1 MKHNLRMSF
10 LLSILFFSVQIMF
23 AQDQEK
29 EIKGTVTFKAD
40 GMPIVGVNVIILGTS
55 TGTLTDFDGNY
66 VITASVGD
74 VLEFS
79 YIGMTTTQV
88 TIADANTYNVQ
99 LEESSEQL
107 DEVVITA
114 LGIKKEKK
122 ALTYSAQEVG
132 GEELTRVKQTNPI
145 NSLSGKSAGVTI
157 TRSSSGLGG
166 ASKVVLRGN
175 SSTSNNDPLY
185 VIDGIP
191 MLNSGNGSN
200 GNEPGTDIF
209 GSQTGNRDGGDA
221 MSLINPDDIESL
233 TVLKGASASALYGS
247 QGANGVILITTKKG
261 KNGALAVNFNSSFT
275 VDNVVSLPEL
285 QSDYQSKSVG
295 QPIADN
301 GNVTDPMS
309 WGAKT
314 SGLSNDAEDFFDTG
328 YTSINAL
335 SLTAG
340 NQKAQTYF
348 SYANTIGKGV
358 IPGNSLIKNNVTLR
372 ETAKFL
378 QDKIDVSAS
387 INLSDQRIENR
398 PTNGLYSNPLTAVYL
413 HPVGISRDTYKNKYE
428 YFNSDLNQMGQYATS
443 IAENIQQ
450 NPYWL
455 INRSLSKDIAQRVM
469 ANVSVSY
476 AITKEFSLQSRGS
489 FDKSFYTYEKKQ
501 FAGTDIANSGT
512 NGRYILEKTE
522 NTQQYIDFIA
532 SYNKDFSEDLTF
544 SGLIGTSLTKSKL
557 GDQTFLDSGRDGIG
571 LNYPNY
577 FAIQN
582 FENTNNMRQG
592 VADREVQ
599 SVFGSANFGYKK
611 MLYLDVTGR
620 SDWSSTLANT
630 DSYSFF
636 YPSVGLTA
644 ILSEMIEMPDAISF
658 AKVRGSYAEVGKDI
672 PVNATVP
679 LNYINQTNNNISI
692 VPFAPIEGETLK
704 PERQKG
710 FEIGT
715 EWRFFGNRIGLDFT
729 YYNSKTFDQI
739 FFITAEP
746 NLNGYSQNIV
756 NAGEISNTGFE
767 IVLNAKP
774 VVTDKFNW
782 NTALNFAQNTNKV
795 VSVHPS
801 LEGGEA
807 IITAPGVNGYGYS
820 LIEGEDFG
828 SIKARS
834 LVRNENG
841 VPVVT
846 ATTETDGS
854 ISYSLKSTDF
864 ETVAHAQPDFA
875 LGWSNSFEFGNFHLN
890 VLIDGKFGG
899 NVLSVTE
906 AINDQYGVSQ
916 NSADARN
923 SNGGMVNVVDE
934 NGASAQ
940 ITAKDYYS
948 GIGGRAGMLGEY
960 VYDATNVSLRE
971 LSIGYKLKLNSK
983 TFESVNMSLI
993 ANNLFFFYKD
1003 APFDPNITSSTGMG
1017 LQGVDIYNQP
1027 STRSIGLNINVNF

>member
-1 MKHNLRMSF
+1 MKQNLQKLLLFSF
-10 LLSILFFSVQIMF
+10 LVLAVQISF
-23 AQDQEK
+23 GQERV
-29 EIKGTVTFKAD
+29 IKGTVTSKAD
-40 GMPIVGVNVIILGTS
+40 GIPLPGVNVIVQGT
-55 TGTLTDFDGNY
+55 THGTQTDFDGNY
-66 VITASVGD
+66 SLTANAGD
-74 VLEFS
+74 VISFS
-79 YIGMTTTQV
+79 YLGMTDVLV
-88 TIADANTYNVQ
+88 TVGQSDTINAQLVEDA
-99 LEESSEQL
+99 EQL
-107 DEVVITA
+107 NEVVVTA

-132 GEELTRVKQTNPI
+132 GDELTRVKQTNPI
-145 NSLSGKSAGVTI
+145 NSLSGKSAGLTI

-166 ASKVVLRGN
+166 ATKVVLRGN

-221 MSLINPDDIESL
+221 MSLINPDDVESM

-261 KNGALAVNFNSSFT
+261 KDGALAVNFNSSFT
-275 VDNVVSLPEL
+275 VDNVVSLPKL
-285 QSDYQSKSVG
+285 QSEYQSKSVG
-295 QPIADN
+295 QPVAQN
-301 GNVTDPMS
+301 GNVSDPMS

-314 SGLSNDAEDFFDTG
+314 SGLTNEARDFFQMG

-340 NQKAQTYF
+340 NAKAQTYF
-348 SYANTIGKGV
+348 SYANTVGDGV
-358 IPGNSLIKNNVTLR
+358 IPGNTLIKNNITLR

-378 QDKIDVSAS
+378 KDKIDVSAS
-387 INLSDQRIENR
+387 INLSDQRIGNR
-398 PTNGLYSNPLTAVYL
+398 PTNGLYANPLTAVYL
-413 HPVGISRDTYKNKYE
+413 NPVGISRDTYKNKYE
-428 YFNSDLNQMGQYATS
+428 YFDKDLNQMDQYATS
-443 IAENIQQ
+443 FAENIQQ

-455 INRSLSKDIAQRVM
+455 INRSPSKDIAQRVL
-469 ANVSVSY
+469 ANVSVKY
-476 AITKEFSLQSRGS
+476 NITDAFSLQSRAS

-501 FAGTDIANSGT
+501 YAGTDIANSGS

-522 NTQQYIDFIA
+522 NTQQYIDLIA
-532 SYNKDFSEDLTF
+532 SYTKDFSDDFTF
-544 SGLIGTSLTKSKL
+544 TGLLGTSLTKYKI
-557 GDQTFLDSGRDGIG
+557 GDQTFLDSGRDGKG
-571 LNYPNY
+571 LNYPNF

-582 FENTNNMRQG
+582 FENTNNIRQG
-592 VADREVQ
+592 VSDREVQ
-599 SVFGSANFGYKK
+599 SVFGSANFGFKD
-611 MLYLDVTGR
+611 MLFLDVTGR
-620 SDWSSTLANT
+620 TDWSSTLANT

-644 ILSEMIEMPDAISF
+644 VLTEMFDMGDGVSF
-658 AKVRGSYAEVGKDI
+658 AKIRGSYAEVGKDI
-672 PVNATVP
+672 PVGATSP
-679 LNYINQTNNNISI
+679 LYYINQTNTNISI

-710 FEIGT
+710 YEIGT
-715 EWRFFGNRIGLDFT
+715 EWRFFQSRLGLDFT
-729 YYNSKTFDQI
+729 YYNSKTYDQI
-739 FFITAEP
+739 FFIRAEP
-746 NLNGYSQNIV
+746 NLHGYSQNIV
-756 NAGEISNTGFE
+756 NAGEISNAGYE

-774 VVTDKFNW
+774 VVTDKFSW
-782 NTALNFAQNTNKV
+782 STAFNYAQNDNKV

-834 LVRNENG
+834 LIRDENG

-846 ATTETDGS
+846 STVENNGS
-854 ISYSLKSTDF
+854 ISYALQSTEF
-864 ETVAHAQPDFA
+864 ETVAHAQPDFT
-875 LGWSNSFEFGNFHLN
+875 LGWNNDFEFGNFHLN
-890 VLIDGKFGG
+890 FLVDGKFGG
-899 NVLSVTE
+899 QVMSVTE

-916 NSADARN
+916 NSANIRN
-923 SNGGMVNVVDE
+923 TNNGMVNVVDQ
-934 NGASAQ
+934 NGVDAQ
-940 ITAKDYYS
+940 ITAQDYYNAV
-948 GIGGRAGMLGEY
+948 GGRAGMLGEY

-971 LSIGYKLKLNSK
+971 LSVGYKLQLQDSAIEN
-983 TFESVNMSLI
+983 VNFSLI
-993 ANNLFFFYKD
+993 ANNLFFFYKK

-1027 STRSIGLNINVNF
+1027 STRSIGLNININF

>member
-1 MKHNLRMSF
+1 MKHILRMTFLFSF
-10 LLSILFFSVQIMF
+10 LFFSVQQMS
-23 AQDQEK
+23 AQGK
-29 EIKGTVTFKAD
+29 EIKGTVTSKTD
-40 GMPIVGVNVIILGTS
+40 GMPVAGVNILIAGTA

-66 VITASVGD
+66 TLVASVGD
-74 VLEFS
+74 VLKFS
-79 YIGMTTTQV
+79 YLGMTTAQV
-88 TIADANTYNVQ
+88 TVAASNTYNVQ
-99 LEESSEQL
+99 LDEDSEQL
-107 DEVVITA
+107 GEVVVTA

-132 GEELTRVKQTNPI
+132 GDELTRVKQTNPI

-157 TRSSSGLGG
+157 SKSSSGLGG

-185 VIDGIP
+185 VIDGVP

-209 GSQTGNRDGGDA
+209 GGQTGNRDGGDA
-221 MSLINPDDIESL
+221 MSLINPDDIESM
-233 TVLKGASASALYGS
+233 TILKGASASALYGS

-261 KNGALAVNFNSSFT
+261 KDGALAVNFNSSFT
-275 VDNVVSLPEL
+275 VDNVVSLPKL
-285 QSDYQSKSVG
+285 QSEYQSNSVG
-295 QPIADN
+295 QPVALN
-301 GNVTDPMS
+301 GNVSDPTS

-314 SGLSNDAEDFFDTG
+314 SGLSNDAKDFFQTG

-348 SYANTIGKGV
+348 SYANTIGEGI
-358 IPGNSLIKNNVTLR
+358 IPSNNLIKNNITIR

-378 QDKIDVSAS
+378 QNKIDVSAS
-387 INLSDQRIENR
+387 INLSDQRIGNR
-398 PTNGLYSNPLTAVYL
+398 PTNGLYANPLTGVYL
-413 HPVGISRDTYKNKYE
+413 HPVGISKAIYKNKYE
-428 YFNSDLNQMGQYATS
+428 YFNSDLNQMDQYTTS
-443 IAENIQQ
+443 MAENIQQ

-455 INRSLSKDIAQRVM
+455 INRSVSKDIAQRVL
-469 ANVSVSY
+469 ANVAIKY
-476 AITKEFSLQSRGS
+476 AISDEFALQSRGS

-501 FAGTDIANSGT
+501 YAGSDVANSGT

-522 NTQQYIDFIA
+522 NTQQYIDFIGT
-532 SYNKDFSEDLTF
+532 YNKDFSDDFSF
-544 SGLIGTSLTKSKL
+544 SGLLGTSLTKYKI

-571 LNYPNY
+571 LNYPNF

-582 FENTNNMRQG
+582 FENTNNIRQS

-599 SVFGSANFGYKK
+599 SVFGSFNFGYKK

-620 SDWSSTLANT
+620 TDWSSTLVNT

-636 YPSVGLTA
+636 YPSVGITG
-644 ILSEMIEMPDAISF
+644 ILSEMFEMPEAISF
-658 AKVRGSYAEVGKDI
+658 AKVRASYAEVGKDI
-672 PVNATVP
+672 PVGATVP
-679 LNYINQTNNNISI
+679 MNYINSTNNNISI

-715 EWRFFGNRIGLDFT
+715 EWRFLGNRLGIDLT
-729 YYNSKTFDQI
+729 YYNSSTYDQI

-756 NAGEISNTGFE
+756 NAGEISNAGFE

-774 VVTDKFNW
+774 VITDNLTW
-782 NTALNFAQNTNKV
+782 NTAINFAQNKNKV
-795 VSVHPS
+795 ISVHPS

-807 IITAPGVNGYGYS
+807 IITSPGVNGYGYS

-834 LVRNENG
+834 LVRDSNG
-841 VPVVT
+841 VPVVA
-846 ATTETDGS
+846 ATTEDDGS
-854 ISYSLKSTDF
+854 ITYALKSTGF
-864 ETVAHAQPDFA
+864 ETVAYAQPDFT
-875 LGWSNSFEFGNFHLN
+875 LGWNNDFEFGNFHLN
-890 VLIDGKFGG
+890 FLIDGKFGG
-899 NVLSVTE
+899 NVVSVTE

-916 NSADARN
+916 QSANARN
-923 SNGGMVNVVDE
+923 NNGGMVNVVDE
-934 NGASAQ
+934 SGANVQ
-940 ITAKDYYS
+940 ISAKDYYN

-971 LSIGYKLKLNSK
+971 LSLGYKLKLNSK
-983 TFESVNMSLI
+983 AFENINFSLI
-993 ANNLFFFYKD
+993 ANNLFFIYKK

-1017 LQGVDIYNQP
+1017 LQGVDIYSQP